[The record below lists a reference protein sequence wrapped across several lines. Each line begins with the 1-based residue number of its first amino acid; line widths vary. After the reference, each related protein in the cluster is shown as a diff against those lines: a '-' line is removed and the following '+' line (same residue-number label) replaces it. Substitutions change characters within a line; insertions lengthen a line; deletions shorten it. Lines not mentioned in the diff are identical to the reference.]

1 MTKAQEALMFL
12 TEKRDQKIKGRT
24 VYNGKPT
31 REWHDKEDAA
41 SPTASLESIYLTAI
55 IDAKENRDVMTSDI
69 PNAFIQASMPVLE
82 KGEDRVIMKVKG
94 ALLEIL
100 VSLENE

>member
-1 MTKAQEALMFL
+1 
-12 TEKRDQKIKGRT
+12 
-24 VYNGKPT
+24 
-31 REWHDKEDAA
+31 
-41 SPTASLESIYLTAI
+41 
-55 IDAKENRDVMTSDI
+55 MTSDI

-100 VSLENE
+100 VSLPPNCMVHMWCKKKESE